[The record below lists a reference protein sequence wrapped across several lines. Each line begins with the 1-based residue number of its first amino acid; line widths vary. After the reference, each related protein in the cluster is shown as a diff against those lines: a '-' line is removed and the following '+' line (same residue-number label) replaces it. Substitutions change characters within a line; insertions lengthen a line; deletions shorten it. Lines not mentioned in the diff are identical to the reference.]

1 MSFTR
6 RSNGTSQKVTRESS
20 IPSNII
26 ENKKKKNTYPPQTKK
41 PQNKGSQLID
51 KKRNIKV
58 DYNSNNYFYNEED
71 YDEEDNYN
79 KSSYYDKNQK
89 SFKYNNQTN
98 DSYVSVEQEDGHIE
112 YMPKNYVDNSATP
125 PMYNSTKIEYYEEN
139 SEDSENHN
147 ENDNIYY
154 ENDEVYE
161 QDLLNNPSSMDR
173 YKKYQKINK
182 YYLTQDNHANNNK
195 NKKNNQ
201 NAISRPINPQI
212 NNFKKELKRKGHTT
226 EGNMR
231 NCGNSTTTTNN
242 TYNNNIYY
250 INPINVQNKNQNK
263 KEENNGENKKSNIS
277 NRKNYVYKNVDITI
291 NTKKP
296 MKERDYFRIN
306 NIERSKRQKYI
317 NAAILIQS
325 IFRGYLIKIK
335 LYNNVNLYVCCKK
348 SIEILEKLIFIRK
361 KKYWKYFKSIIS
373 HMHFEDLLNS
383 KLSLN
388 ILKDY
393 LRNDRDSSKE
403 KKINY
408 FHKELGDSFKIVVDK
423 KQKENNEKKLKLK
436 LNDVIKENKEL
447 KNQLSD
453 NRNIEEKMKT
463 LIDENKKNKNINDI
477 IMKDNQQL
485 AKKLKD
491 IQDYRNTNLF
501 VEYQPSVDLTQKQQM
516 QIEELI
522 KNNEINLNKLKKNL
536 FGKIIN
542 KKINFT
548 KNIIKD
554 NFNKFRNIVENIK
567 KEEKKKDIYL
577 KNCLNNLENKFKLI
591 KQKYFW
597 SLYYSSI
604 ILDKETKLKN
614 NLKKELLKKIVN
626 NKEKNIN
633 FIIYKSFFKYH
644 SNIIKL
650 NNEDLQIIE
659 EEEQDKEFS
668 KKIILNKI
676 IKRCQK
682 NQKLIYKIFI
692 EKWNLKAK
700 IIGMRAAARDKKKKR
715 KLKKKNNRLLYE
727 KHFGIADKKNNSNNL
742 GPKLCKS
749 IHEFSYIVSNGAVIK
764 ESSSNENAEINVS
777 NNKDSASSD
786 KINKINKLDKRNL
799 GVKKNNSVNEKG
811 KQNNQKNLK
820 KESNKEDNK
829 ENENLNA
836 NEDSEEDSGD
846 SLGLDDE

>member
-20 IPSNII
+20 IPSNIT
-26 ENKKKKNTYPPQTKK
+26 ENKKKKNPNPPQAKK

-112 YMPKNYVDNSATP
+112 YMPKNYVDNSTTP

-139 SEDSENHN
+139 SEDSENNN

-212 NNFKKELKRKGHTT
+212 NNFKKDLKRKGRTT

-263 KEENNGENKKSNIS
+263 KEENKKSNIS

-335 LYNNVNLYVCCKK
+335 LYNNVNLYVCCKR

-408 FHKELGDSFKIVVDK
+408 FHKELG
-423 KQKENNEKKLKLK
+423 L
-436 LNDVIKENKEL
+436 
-447 KNQLSD
+447 
-453 NRNIEEKMKT
+453 
-463 LIDENKKNKNINDI
+463 
-477 IMKDNQQL
+477 
-485 AKKLKD
+485 
-491 IQDYRNTNLF
+491 
-501 VEYQPSVDLTQKQQM
+501 
-516 QIEELI
+516 
-522 KNNEINLNKLKKNL
+522 
-536 FGKIIN
+536 
-542 KKINFT
+542 
-548 KNIIKD
+548 
-554 NFNKFRNIVENIK
+554 
-567 KEEKKKDIYL
+567 
-577 KNCLNNLENKFKLI
+577 
-591 KQKYFW
+591 
-597 SLYYSSI
+597 
-604 ILDKETKLKN
+604 
-614 NLKKELLKKIVN
+614 
-626 NKEKNIN
+626 
-633 FIIYKSFFKYH
+633 
-644 SNIIKL
+644 
-650 NNEDLQIIE
+650 
-659 EEEQDKEFS
+659 
-668 KKIILNKI
+668 
-676 IKRCQK
+676 
-682 NQKLIYKIFI
+682 
-692 EKWNLKAK
+692 
-700 IIGMRAAARDKKKKR
+700 
-715 KLKKKNNRLLYE
+715 
-727 KHFGIADKKNNSNNL
+727 
-742 GPKLCKS
+742 
-749 IHEFSYIVSNGAVIK
+749 
-764 ESSSNENAEINVS
+764 
-777 NNKDSASSD
+777 
-786 KINKINKLDKRNL
+786 
-799 GVKKNNSVNEKG
+799 
-811 KQNNQKNLK
+811 
-820 KESNKEDNK
+820 
-829 ENENLNA
+829 
-836 NEDSEEDSGD
+836 
-846 SLGLDDE
+846 